1 VCIRHKRDDRDDDDE
16 EDDGS
21 GGGKGKKRK
30 DNDNNNKGSGGND
43 SKNTSKGGSGI
54 KNKGGSGQKDN
65 GDSGKKVNAG
75 YTNGI
80 RKPRPA
86 FVPKTHHTRAY
97 TRKLAESLTP
107 KGFAQLEEEGRL
119 RVRAS
124 VQNARAQEEMR
135 RLQQARRHQV
145 NQTYTE
151 ALKPRVAR
159 LREGFKKLEAHE
171 REEEARAIG
180 ASLEEM
186 ADVQEMA
193 ALQEPAEL
201 QEMADIEE
209 LEDYEA
215 TDIEE
220 EDEF

>member
-1 VCIRHKRDDRDDDDE
+1 VCIRHKRDDRDDDDGDD

-21 GGGKGKKRK
+21 DGGKGKKRK
-30 DNDNNNKGSGGND
+30 ANDNNNKGSGGND

-54 KNKGGSGQKDN
+54 KNKGGSGQKVN
-65 GDSGKKVNAG
+65 GGSGKQVNAG

-86 FVPKTHHTRAY
+86 FVPKTHHTRGY

-107 KGFAQLEEEGRL
+107 EGFARLEEEERL

-124 VQNARAQEEMR
+124 VQNARVQEEMR
-135 RLQQARRHQV
+135 RLQQARRRQV

-159 LREGFKKLEAHE
+159 LREGFKNLEAHE
-171 REEEARAIG
+171 REEEGRAIG

-193 ALQEPAEL
+193 AL